1 MDVVARPTAVV
12 GTATTWQQ
20 FPIVWKELL
29 DEVWACLRAGGINS
43 GCPNVML
50 YLDDAPNVE
59 VGVQVSEPWVAF
71 GTSGSARLVCG
82 QG

>member
-29 DEVWACLRAGGINS
+29 DEVWACLLDGERVS
-43 GCPNVML
+43 GTRWEVYGPHN
-50 YLDDAPNVE
+50 DDIAQIWTE
-59 VGVQVSEPWVAF
+59 IYWLLA
-71 GTSGSARLVCG
+71 
-82 QG
+82 